1 MLQCSPKCPTVR
13 RQLREEVKKAGWTDD
28 YVRNIVDVRRVDI
41 ARDLEGRL
49 GRQVKSDR
57 RGKRPGPGKRVTQE
71 LKAISRSEKARQ
83 KDPTP
88 QDLVR
93 VTDHEQP
100 IAEVGWRKD
109 DIQEP
114 VASLKQE
121 SIYYT
126 EERQIARVDPIR
138 KISPKESKP
147 QRDQSPISQIV
158 TAPIEDET
166 RFVQKRGEV
175 VAEAAA
181 AYRETP
187 KSKVVDYEIPGPSKI
202 VDKKVIKGR
211 DDSPDNYY
219 KYTPKEV
226 SNGWPH
232 EDCDETCPAGIL
244 KERAEKLLGDGQRR
258 AVRYSTIGQRYF
270 DDVCTCSLPCMIQN
284 LRKDPFVRSIIV
296 STIFFAL
303 GIKLCSELH
312 GWYIPISAE

>member
-57 RGKRPGPGKRVTQE
+57 RGKRPGPRKRVTQE
-71 LKAISRSEKARQ
+71 LKAISRSERERQ
-83 KDPTP
+83 KDPTT

-93 VTDHEQP
+93 VTDYEQP
-100 IAEVGWRKD
+100 IAEIGWRKD

-138 KISPKESKP
+138 KISPKESRLQRDQSPRKISP
-147 QRDQSPISQIV
+147 KESRLRRDQSPKKISPKESRLRRDQSPRKISPEESKLQRDQSPISQIV

-166 RFVQKRGEV
+166 RFVQKRAEV
-175 VAEAAA
+175 TVDAAA

-226 SNGWPH
+226 SNDWPH

-244 KERAEKLLGDGQRR
+244 KGF
-258 AVRYSTIGQRYF
+258 Y
-270 DDVCTCSLPCMIQN
+270 
-284 LRKDPFVRSIIV
+284 
-296 STIFFAL
+296 
-303 GIKLCSELH
+303 
-312 GWYIPISAE
+312 